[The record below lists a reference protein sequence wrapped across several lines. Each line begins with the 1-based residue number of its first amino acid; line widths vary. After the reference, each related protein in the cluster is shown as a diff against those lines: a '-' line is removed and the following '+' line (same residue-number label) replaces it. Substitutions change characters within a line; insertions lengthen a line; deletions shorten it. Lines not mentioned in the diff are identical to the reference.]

1 MINSIRQQGPQ
12 VEKKKTRRSLTFLKP
27 SIRCPLRG
35 GTEEI
40 RPRFYRTN
48 GGFRVLTHISVAFRL
63 LFSAHNTT
71 FTWSLAG
78 EPSAT
83 VALCSETGFLGH
95 VGIGVFKWHRSQIAT
110 TYCMKENCRSWM
122 CFCHEW
128 KVYLH
133 FMWFRMNFQFKIVVY
148 VI

>member
-1 MINSIRQQGPQ
+1 MPP
-12 VEKKKTRRSLTFLKP
+12 KP
-27 SIRCPLRG
+27 SIHGSPRG

-40 RPRFYRTN
+40 RPRFYCTN
-48 GGFRVLTHISVAFRL
+48 GGSKVLTHISVAFRL

-95 VGIGVFKWHRSQIAT
+95 VGIGVDLNSTGHSLNRKLSELHVMDVVFLT
-110 TYCMKENCRSWM
+110 WM
-122 CFCHEW
+122 RD
-128 KVYLH
+128 VYLH
-133 FMWFRMNFQFKIVVY
+133 STWFLKCRRVHFQFKIVV
-148 VI
+148 